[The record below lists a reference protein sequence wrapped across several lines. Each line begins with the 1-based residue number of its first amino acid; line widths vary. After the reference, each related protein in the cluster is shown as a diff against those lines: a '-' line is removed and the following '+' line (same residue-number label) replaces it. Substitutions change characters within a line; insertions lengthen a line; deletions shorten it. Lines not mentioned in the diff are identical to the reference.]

1 MMSRLLVISAMVLLL
16 LQSAAVCAQSMESG
30 HLYAVLVNGGRNRLT
45 NHERYW
51 NDCAFLYRTLRQTFR
66 IPKRNITVLMS
77 DGGNPAEDMLRT
89 DGQGFISSS
98 TDLDGDGQADVN
110 YPATTEA
117 FANVLLSMS
126 RRLNEYDHLFLY
138 FIDHGGTYGISED
151 SYVWLW
157 NDEKLNDYFLASLLN
172 RFRVGSINIL
182 MGQCYSGGFVSD
194 LMGEGRVI
202 ATACSGKERSS
213 KCPDRAYDEF
223 VYQWTCAVKG
233 ADEMGNPVYADT
245 NRDGEVSMLE
255 AFQYAQAHDRVP
267 ETPQYASWPEQL
279 GQQWTFT
286 HAYLGTLG
294 VEEVKSEEKNS
305 EKVSAIWSVSGVRQ
319 QDIKA
324 HSVYIERR
332 GGKVRKIV
340 R

>member
-1 MMSRLLVISAMVLLL
+1 MSRLAFVLLMALLL
-16 LQSAAVCAQSMESG
+16 LQSVDICAQGTEGG

-77 DGGNPAEDMLRT
+77 DGGNPKEDMLRA
-89 DGQGFISSS
+89 DGQGFISSP
-98 TDLDGDGQADVN
+98 TDLDGDGESDVN
-110 YPATTEA
+110 YPATTES

-126 RRLNEYDHLFLY
+126 RRLDEYDHLFLY
-138 FIDHGGTYGISED
+138 FIDHGGTYDNSED
-151 SYVWLW
+151 SFIWLW
-157 NDEKLNDYFLASLLN
+157 NDERLNDYYLASLLK
-172 RFRVGSINIL
+172 RLKVGSINIL

-194 LMGEGRVI
+194 LMGEGLIV
-202 ATACSGKERSS
+202 ATACSGREQSS
-213 KCPDRAYDEF
+213 KCPDRSYDEF

-233 ADEMGNPVYADT
+233 ADEFGNAVYADT

-267 ETPQYASWPEQL
+267 ETPQYVSWPEQL
-279 GQQWTFT
+279 GQQWTFK

-294 VEEVKSEEKNS
+294 IEEVKNEEMNN
-305 EKVSAIWSVSGVRQ
+305 EKASAIWSVSGIRQ
-319 QDIKA
+319 QHAKA